1 MTKVICFASGK
12 GGVGKTTISSNLA
25 YEISKSNK
33 SVLLFDADLGLAN
46 AQIALGIKPKFSF
59 NDFLSGEK
67 SLNDILVKINSNFN
81 LLPGASGV
89 KKLSSLSD
97 IEVSGIINSFNE
109 ISTNLDYLLI
119 DSAAG
124 ISNSVITFLGA
135 SQFKI
140 LILKD
145 DPSSMADVYATIKV
159 LNQDKLTTNI
169 YIIVNSVEK
178 NRGIF
183 IFKQLQS
190 ITKKFLNVELNFL
203 GSIQYDEMFSM
214 LTRSGKPVCPISK
227 NNQSHSDFVHLAEK
241 IIKLPSENEIT
252 GGVQFFLQSLISR
265 KSA

>member
-33 SVLLFDADLGLAN
+33 NVLLFDADLGLAN
-46 AQIALGIKPKFSF
+46 AQIALGIKPNYSF
-59 NDFLSGEK
+59 NHFLSGEK
-67 SLNDILVKINSNFN
+67 GLNDILVKVNSNFN

-89 KKLSSLSD
+89 KKLSSLTD

-109 ISTNLDYLLI
+109 ISSNLDYLII

-140 LILKD
+140 LILRD

-159 LNQDKLTTNI
+159 LNQDKLTSNI

-178 NRGIF
+178 DRGIF
-183 IFKQLQS
+183 IFKQLQL

-203 GSIQYDEMFSM
+203 GSIQYDEIFST
-214 LTRSGKPVCPISK
+214 LTRSGKPVCPITNS
-227 NNQSHSDFVHLAEK
+227 NQSKGDFISLSQK
-241 IIKLPSENEIT
+241 IIKFPNDNEIT
-252 GGVQFFLQSLISR
+252 GGVQFFLQSLISK

>member
-25 YEISKSNK
+25 YEVSRSNK
-33 SVLLFDADLGLAN
+33 KVLLFDADLGLAN
-46 AQIALGIKPKFSF
+46 AQIALGIKPRYSF
-59 NDFLSGEK
+59 NHFLNSEK
-67 SLNDILVKINSNFN
+67 SLKDILVKINSNFN

-89 KKLSSLSD
+89 KKLSSLTD

-109 ISTNLDYLLI
+109 ISSNLDYLMI

-124 ISNSVITFLGA
+124 ISSSVITFLGA

-159 LNQDKLTTNI
+159 LDQDKLTNNI

-178 NRGIF
+178 NRGLF

-203 GSIQYDEMFSM
+203 GSIQFDQVFST
-214 LTRSGKPVCPISK
+214 LTRSGKPICPISK
-227 NNQSHSDFVHLAEK
+227 NNQSQFDFIHLAEK
-241 IIKLPSENEIT
+241 IIKFPDENEIT
-252 GGVQFFLQSLISR
+252 GGIQFFLQSLMSK

>member
-33 SVLLFDADLGLAN
+33 NVLLFDADLGLAN
-46 AQIALGIKPKFSF
+46 AQIALGIKPQFSF
-59 NDFLSGEK
+59 NDFLSGK
-67 SLNDILVKINSNFN
+67 HSLTDILVKINSNFN

-97 IEVSGIINSFNE
+97 IEVSGIINSFNDL
-109 ISTNLDYLLI
+109 SSNLDYLII

-140 LILKD
+140 LILRD

-178 NRGIF
+178 NRGFF

-190 ITKKFLNVELNFL
+190 ITKKFLNLDLNYL
-203 GSIQYDEMFSM
+203 GSIIYDEIFS
-214 LTRSGKPVCPISK
+214 TDSSGKPVCPLQKQSIS
-227 NNQSHSDFVHLAEK
+227 
-241 IIKLPSENEIT
+241 
-252 GGVQFFLQSLISR
+252 
-265 KSA
+265 